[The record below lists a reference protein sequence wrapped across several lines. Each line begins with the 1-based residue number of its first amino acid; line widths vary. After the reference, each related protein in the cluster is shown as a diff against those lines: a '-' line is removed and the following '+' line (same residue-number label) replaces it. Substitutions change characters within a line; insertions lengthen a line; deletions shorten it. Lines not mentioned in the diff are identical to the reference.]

1 MKTHLNTFLAF
12 AVLFGITA
20 SLALAQTVDVDT
32 FEKGLDDGVQLLDV
46 RTPEEYQQGHLE
58 NAMLANWKDKEE
70 FMRRISA
77 MDKSKPVY
85 IYCLSG
91 GRSAAAKKALEEE
104 GFANVVELDG
114 GITAW
119 RQADKPEIS
128 LKKTEEISDASY
140 AAMLQSAP
148 IVLVDFG
155 ASWCPPCRRMEPVME
170 ALTAKVSA
178 KVPIIKLDGSSQT
191 TLMKTHNVSVMP
203 TYILYKNGKEV
214 WRKSGMMTLEEFERT
229 LKDVG
234 IKF

>member
-1 MKTHLNTFLAF
+1 MKIGHYTFLT
-12 AVLFGITA
+12 LFI
-20 SLALAQTVDVDT
+20 SLLLLSLPVHAQTVDVDT

-91 GRSAAAKKALEEE
+91 GRSAAAKKALEAE
-104 GFANVVELDG
+104 GFAKVVELKG

-119 RQADKPEIS
+119 RHADKPEIS

-148 IVLVDFG
+148 VVLVDFG

-170 ALTAKVSA
+170 ALKAKVSP
-178 KVPIIKLDGSSQT
+178 KVPIIKMDGSSQT

-203 TYILYKNGKEV
+203 TYILYQNGKEV

>member
-1 MKTHLNTFLAF
+1 MKTKLNALFTLIMLTGLA
-12 AVLFGITA
+12 T
-20 SLALAQTVDVDT
+20 SLALAQTVDVTT
-32 FEKGLDDGVQLLDV
+32 FEKGLGESVQLLDV

-58 NAMLANWKDKEE
+58 NAMLANWNDKEE
-70 FMRRISA
+70 FMRRIAA
-77 MDKSKPVY
+77 MDKSEPVY

-104 GFANVVELDG
+104 GFAQVVELKG

-119 RQADKPEIS
+119 RQADKPAIS

-140 AAMLQSAP
+140 AAMLQSAT

-170 ALTAKVSA
+170 ALTAKISPD
-178 KVPIIKLDGSSQT
+178 VPIIQMDGSSQT
-191 TLMKTHNVSVMP
+191 NLMKTHDVSVMP
-203 TYILYKNGKEV
+203 TYILYQNGKEV
-214 WRKSGMMTLEEFERT
+214 WRKSGMMQLEDFEQVFIE
-229 LKDVG
+229 VG